1 MVVLWRSERFG
12 ICFDWQ
18 WSSAPVVQDIVITV
32 SRDIPRHLINLHH
45 HTISYDKIIN
55 LHHHLRILGLHF
67 LDQSVQSDDIR
78 VLHPQDDSGVSYKL
92 LRNPEKVFF
101 FFKGSNI
108 NSRCLDVH
116 CQCSNRYSLALIP
129 NVQMFRCWIPN
140 VQMFSLPAAWPPATS
155 SRVWLWR
162 GENSL
167 QVIIV
172 DIVVNIIVVII
183 YLSSLLSFYKC

>member
-1 MVVLWRSERFG
+1 MFTDHDQLFQLFRT
-12 ICFDWQ
+12 
-18 WSSAPVVQDIVITV
+18 SSSPFLAIFPAIWLIFIV
-32 SRDIPRHLINLHH
+32 DIPRHIEW
-45 HTISYDKIIN
+45 SSSSP
-55 LHHHLRILGLHF
+55 RILGLHF

-92 LRNPEKVFF
+92 RRNHEQVFF

-116 CQCSNRYSLALIP
+116 CQCSSRYSLALIP
-129 NVQMFRCWIPN
+129 NVQMFRSWILD

-162 GENSL
+162 GESSL

-172 DIVVNIIVVII
+172 DIVVNIIVVIV
-183 YLSSLLSFYKC
+183 YLSSLLSFYKCWPQCFIDS